1 MGLFGDFFL
10 SDLYRPKVKVLFGT
24 LLCRVCRKGR
34 RRVSTSK
41 LRVMERED
49 ESDEEEEEEEL
60 LNRLLIA
67 ALMFEEILFGGPEK
81 RKRSGNRKRNREH
94 VQRTI
99 DGWTDLMFRRQF
111 RMTRSSFGK
120 LRDIIDRQFPPRDGE
135 MARRSSGSTV
145 STTIRLYVTLRVLA
159 GASYLDMVWYEVPVN
174 SVMPIVI
181 DMSTKI
187 TQVLQNVTLPT
198 AVEDLEA
205 IASRGLC
212 KKTRFV
218 IGQNI
223 VGFVKVLF

>member
-1 MGLFGDFFL
+1 
-10 SDLYRPKVKVLFGT
+10 
-24 LLCRVCRKGR
+24 
-34 RRVSTSK
+34 
-41 LRVMERED
+41 MERED

-60 LNRLLIA
+60 LNRLLTAALA
-67 ALMFEEILFGGPEK
+67 ALMFEETLFGGPEK

-99 DGWTDLMFRRQF
+99 DGWTDLMFGRQF

-145 STTIRLYVTLRVLA
+145 STNIRLYVTLRVLA

-181 DMSTKI
+181 DMSIKI
-187 TQVLQNVTLPT
+187 TQVLQNVALPT
-198 AVEDLEA
+198 A
-205 IASRGLC
+205 
-212 KKTRFV
+212 TFV
-218 IGQNI
+218 
-223 VGFVKVLF
+223 FVAT

>member
-1 MGLFGDFFL
+1 M
-10 SDLYRPKVKVLFGT
+10 
-24 LLCRVCRKGR
+24 
-34 RRVSTSK
+34 
-41 LRVMERED
+41 
-49 ESDEEEEEEEL
+49 
-60 LNRLLIA
+60 
-67 ALMFEEILFGGPEK
+67 
-81 RKRSGNRKRNREH
+81 
-94 VQRTI
+94 
-99 DGWTDLMFRRQF
+99 
-111 RMTRSSFGK
+111 
-120 LRDIIDRQFPPRDGE
+120 
-135 MARRSSGSTV
+135 
-145 STTIRLYVTLRVLA
+145 LA

-187 TQVLQNVTLPT
+187 TQVLQNVTLPI

>member
-1 MGLFGDFFL
+1 MNVEVRLC
-10 SDLYRPKVKVLFGT
+10 FGT

-67 ALMFEEILFGGPEK
+67 ALMFEETLFGGPEK

-120 LRDIIDRQFPPRDGE
+120 LRDIIDRQFPP
-135 MARRSSGSTV
+135 
-145 STTIRLYVTLRVLA
+145 
-159 GASYLDMVWYEVPVN
+159 
-174 SVMPIVI
+174 
-181 DMSTKI
+181 
-187 TQVLQNVTLPT
+187 
-198 AVEDLEA
+198 DL
-205 IASRGLC
+205 
-212 KKTRFV
+212 
-218 IGQNI
+218 
-223 VGFVKVLF
+223 KVLFRKVLSRILLYSALSRTSSSCIAASA